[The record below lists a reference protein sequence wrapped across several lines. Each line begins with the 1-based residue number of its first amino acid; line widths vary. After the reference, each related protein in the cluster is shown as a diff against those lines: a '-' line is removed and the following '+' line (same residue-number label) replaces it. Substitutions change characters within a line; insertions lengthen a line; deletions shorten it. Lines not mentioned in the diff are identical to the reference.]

1 MKTDDWKYSKKAK
14 LLNPIDDD
22 FFKKMA
28 EDKEFCEEILRVILQ
43 DESLTVEDVISQN
56 SIKNLQGRSVV
67 LDALCKMAD
76 GSFAHVEVQKEN
88 DDDHVKRVRYNSSCI
103 TANISDVGIKFKD
116 VPNVYVIY
124 ISKSD
129 IFHGGLTLYH
139 VDSVI
144 RETGT
149 IIDDGLYRVFVN
161 ATVKDDSDV
170 SKLMDIFT
178 KNDTYDFEKFPKTST
193 RKKHFKIDEEGRQEM
208 SDIVRE
214 IAALE
219 RAEGRA
225 EGRTEGRTE
234 GKMLNLIE
242 LAYAKIN
249 NGQSVSEISED
260 LLADPSLISLIFEQV
275 TASIASG
282 VKISPEEIYQKIKEK
297 ESIE

>member
-1 MKTDDWKYSKKAK
+1 MFLLPLWHSRALPNLFSITIQRTHAFKSTKY
-14 LLNPIDDD
+14 
-22 FFKKMA
+22 
-28 EDKEFCEEILRVILQ
+28 LQ
-43 DESLTVEDVISQN
+43 
-56 SIKNLQGRSVV
+56 KQG
-67 LDALCKMAD
+67 
-76 GSFAHVEVQKEN
+76 
-88 DDDHVKRVRYNSSCI
+88 I
-103 TANISDVGIKFKD
+103 
-116 VPNVYVIY
+116 
-124 ISKSD
+124 
-129 IFHGGLTLYH
+129 
-139 VDSVI
+139 
-144 RETGT
+144 
-149 IIDDGLYRVFVN
+149 
-161 ATVKDDSDV
+161 DDSDV

-249 NGQSVSEISED
+249 KGQSVSEISED
-260 LLADPSLISLIFEQV
+260 LLADTSLISLIYKFV
-275 TASIASG
+275 TASKASG
-282 VKISPEEIYQKIKEK
+282 AKISPEEIYQKIKEK